1 MNSEKL
7 EFGYESVSIL
17 ASFFVNAGGK
27 IHPCRSVIVDFG
39 LSDINPGMVP
49 DGAKCGEDKV
59 RYAYMIYDIH
69 GLVLVCIL
77 PLPQLNRIHLGI
89 VHKIRTCF

>member
-39 LSDINPGMVP
+39 LGDINPGMVP

-59 RYAYMIYDIH
+59 KYKSFYVNVVRQKSKCSFLTNVNAFM
-69 GLVLVCIL
+69 LNVCM
-77 PLPQLNRIHLGI
+77 QSVCND
-89 VHKIRTCF
+89 K

>member
-1 MNSEKL
+1 MPVFTLTNRDVKCGILHCQMNSEKL

-49 DGAKCGEDKV
+49 DGAKCGDDKV
-59 RYAYMIYDIH
+59 CY
-69 GLVLVCIL
+69 
-77 PLPQLNRIHLGI
+77 LNIFRAM
-89 VHKIRTCF
+89 RF